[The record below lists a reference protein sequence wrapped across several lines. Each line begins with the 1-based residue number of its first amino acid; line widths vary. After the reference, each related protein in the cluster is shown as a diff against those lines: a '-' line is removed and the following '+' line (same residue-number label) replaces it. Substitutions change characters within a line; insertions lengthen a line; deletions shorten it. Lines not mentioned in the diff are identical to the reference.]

1 MTSVKLSSNRKPF
14 NWYVYKDGSKDK
26 FHNRKVA
33 ISYMQLIDGLLVNNS
48 IRINPEVSKSF

>member
-1 MTSVKLSSNRKPF
+1 MTSVKLASNRKPF
-14 NWYVYKDGSKDK
+14 QWYVWSQTEKAK